1 MLPNA
6 NGFGSPSSCAP
17 AFAFSSAVLDGD
29 SLAIGFLGFLVGI
42 ETKLGFA
49 AVFDCDAGVE
59 LTTKFG

>member
-6 NGFGSPSSCAP
+6 NGFGPPSSCTP
-17 AFAFSSAVLDGD
+17 AFAFSSAVLDGG